1 MIKGKKDKNGRITN
15 SWGDKIKITV
25 NKKTKLI
32 TDVTIDYN
40 KLDERISK
48 TGYFYIVSNELMT
61 PKEMFSFYRHRDIV
75 EKSFRYSLSEEDL
88 GKTYSQDDNSYEAK
102 RIIGLPMFNN

>member
-1 MIKGKKDKNGRITN
+1 
-15 SWGDKIKITV
+15 
-25 NKKTKLI
+25 
-32 TDVTIDYN
+32 
-40 KLDERISK
+40 
-48 TGYFYIVSNELMT
+48 MT